1 MTLATAPPT
10 PPHFELSMN
19 SPLQNRRAW
28 LQTAGALTLGAA
40 AQTSI
45 AQANPLTANEEK
57 IAIPKSLRY
66 CLNMSTVRG
75 QKLSI
80 PDQVDLAA
88 KAGYDSIEPW
98 MGDLRGYVMGGG
110 SLTDLAKRIKDHGL
124 KVDSAIGFAEW
135 IVDDDAR
142 RAKGLEQAKS
152 DMELIRTIGGTHIAA
167 PPAGATKETNLNLF
181 KAAERYAAL
190 LNVGVEQDV
199 IPQIEVWGFSTVL
212 SKLGET
218 MLVAVESKHEH
229 AVILP
234 DVYHL
239 YKGGSDFLGLALVA
253 GSAMHCFHMNDYPAD
268 PPRAT
273 IADKD
278 RVYPGDGVAPLTAIL
293 KTLFANGFAGT
304 LSLELF
310 NPEYWKQD
318 PLVVAKTGLEKM
330 KAAVAKAAESA

>member
-1 MTLATAPPT
+1 MASAIEFLLLRDESSMKSNELPRRTWLQMVGAAGLGVAASVGQPVVATAAET
-10 PPHFELSMN
+10 
-19 SPLQNRRAW
+19 RA
-28 LQTAGALTLGAA
+28 
-40 AQTSI
+40 
-45 AQANPLTANEEK
+45 EK
-57 IAIPKSLRY
+57 VAIPKSLRY

-75 QKLSI
+75 QKLSV

-98 MGDLRGYVMGGG
+98 MGDLREFLKNGGNVK
-110 SLTDLAKRIKDHGL
+110 DLAKRISDHGL

-135 IVDDDAR
+135 IVDDDAK

-152 DMELIRTIGGTHIAA
+152 DMDLIRSIGGTHIAA
-167 PPAGATKETNLNLF
+167 PPAGATKQTDLNLF
-181 KAAERYAAL
+181 SAAERYAQL
-190 LNVGVEQDV
+190 LELGVSMEV
-199 IPQIEVWGFSTVL
+199 IPQIEVWGFSTTL

-218 MLVAVESKHEH
+218 MLVAVESKHPA

-239 YKGGSDFLGLALVA
+239 HKGGSAFHGLALVA

-278 RVYPGDGVAPLTAIL
+278 RVYPGDGVAPLTEIL
-293 KTLFANGFAGT
+293 KTLFANGFSGT

-318 PLVVAKTGLEKM
+318 ALVVAKTGLEKM
-330 KAAVAKAAESA
+330 KASVAKCA